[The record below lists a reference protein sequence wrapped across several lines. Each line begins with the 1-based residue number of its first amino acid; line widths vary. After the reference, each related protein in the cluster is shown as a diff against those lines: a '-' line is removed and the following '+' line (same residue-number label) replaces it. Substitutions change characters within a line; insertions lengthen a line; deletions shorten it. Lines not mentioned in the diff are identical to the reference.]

1 MKRYF
6 LIFITYGILL
16 GCVKTLDIPA
26 PAYVKKVVV
35 TGILSPNDSLTVSLQ
50 YNLKADAK
58 DSLYP
63 IITNATVTFYEN
75 NVLLGEAKNYNNGL
89 YRLNYSPKE
98 GRKYKVMI
106 SVPDYG
112 ELEAEETLPISKE
125 MTVVTSENKGNN
137 PNNNPNF
144 TATFRSAEAKAN
156 YWLSLYQDDYSSKWN
171 DPNCSKYSGRPVP
184 PSCKFIYYLSAAFNR
199 FATNSYLSDRFNAE
213 YDPLTGFYTYSR
225 FMRIDNSK
233 IKNQEVII
241 DFTASNPLPKSAKN
255 NESVYLRLLIT
266 GTGFDQY
273 LKSAIAANFNKPAD
287 AYGNIGNP
295 FAEPIPIYS
304 NIKNGIG
311 VFGAVIEKQVKIQ
324 L

>member
-1 MKRYF
+1 
-6 LIFITYGILL
+6 
-16 GCVKTLDIPA
+16 
-26 PAYVKKVVV
+26 
-35 TGILSPNDSLTVSLQ
+35 
-50 YNLKADAK
+50 
-58 DSLYP
+58 
-63 IITNATVTFYEN
+63 
-75 NVLLGEAKNYNNGL
+75 
-89 YRLNYSPKE
+89 
-98 GRKYKVMI
+98 VMI
-106 SVPDYG
+106 SVPEYG
-112 ELEAEETLPISKE
+112 ELEAEETMPISKQ
-125 MTVVTSENKGNN
+125 MNVVTSENKGNN
-137 PNNNPNF
+137 PNNNPDFKANLY
-144 TATFRSAEAKAN
+144 SAQADDN
-156 YWLSLYQDDYSSKWN
+156 YWLSLYQDDYTYKPSPSHCKN
-171 DPNCSKYSGRPVP
+171 HPIPYP
-184 PSCKFIYYLSAAFNR
+184 PECFLENRRILYAASNH
-199 FATNSYLSDRFNAE
+199 FATNSYLPDRFNAV

-241 DFTASNPLPKSAKN
+241 DFTASNPLPKSEKY